1 MPAREYLVLTS
12 ETVYGV
18 YNGSG
23 TVTVIDLRSEN
34 AFTPRTTP
42 NIWSERSAGG
52 SNRMVQQG
60 TEQAGIAGKL
70 TTRFFPSQG
79 KVIMPYILGIT
90 GSPYN
95 LPSFT
100 ADHAIVL
107 DDGSATIKTRYLGG
121 MVKGCSL
128 KSVNTGTAPLVG
140 LDLDLVFQ
148 MPTTT
153 TFTEPTW
160 ATTPALPTDDP
171 FAFQDTKA
179 GIVIATVTR
188 VNYMSFNLNIT
199 NILRTPF
206 DENKYISSARWSG
219 RDVSFDIN
227 FRYLSNADR
236 VIYEN
241 QTVQA
246 VAVAFFDGTNTGT
259 FSCNGANFIKNCN
272 DSLPWGDPGFYQ
284 QLTYDNLVD
293 TTVPMDISYAQTP

>member
-12 ETVYGV
+12 ESAYGT
-18 YNGSG
+18 YNGAG
-23 TVTVIDLRSEN
+23 TVTVIDLRQEN
-34 AFTPRTTP
+34 PFTPRTTP
-42 NIWSERSAGG
+42 AVWTERSAGG

-60 TEQAGIAGKL
+60 TEQAGVTGKL
-70 TTRFFPSQG
+70 STRFFPSQG
-79 KVIMPYILGIT
+79 KVLMPYILGIT

-107 DDGSATIKTRYLGG
+107 DDGSSAIKTRYLGG
-121 MVKGCSL
+121 MVKTCSL

-148 MPTTT
+148 KPTTT
-153 TFTEPTW
+153 AFAEPTW
-160 ATTPALPTDDP
+160 ATTPHLPIDDP
-171 FAFQDTKA
+171 FAFQDLKA
-179 GIVIATVTR
+179 GVTIATVSRT
-188 VNYMSFNLNIT
+188 NFMSFNLNIN
-199 NILRTPF
+199 NILRTPY
-206 DENKYISSARWSG
+206 DENQYISAAYWSG

-241 QTVQA
+241 QTAQA

-259 FSCNGANFIKNCN
+259 FTMNGANFIRTCQ

-284 QLTYDNLVD
+284 ALSYNTLVD